1 MFKEEYI
8 LDLLSGHLTQKG
20 YASIV
25 GSIASMVR
33 GYQWQKNIIVSN
45 NNDSNWCD
53 DDYLELSQQFFEW
66 IISNDK
72 LKFHTSIFHTTS
84 HRC

>member
-8 LDLLSGHLTQKG
+8 LDLLSGRLTPKG

-33 GYQWQKNIIVSN
+33 RYQWQKNIIVSN

-53 DDYLELSQQFFEW
+53 DDYLELSQQFFE
-66 IISNDK
+66 
-72 LKFHTSIFHTTS
+72 
-84 HRC
+84 